1 MKEQPTTHPHRS
13 RLSVVGKMTAL
24 LTGGLG
30 IYYLVSEIWLWHLYR
45 SDMVQGILS
54 SFSDAIPRLLNVDF
68 HLSTLA
74 VALLFVCD
82 ALPVFMTALALMLI
96 GLFFLRLS
104 RNELWTRR
112 NVRLL
117 WVAGILNV
125 LTPIVN
131 SLSSTFQ
138 GLAISLDL
146 PAGERLFQLTLGL
159 STDSLYEMVTGVVL
173 CAFAYMIRESTKI
186 HEENALYI

>member
-1 MKEQPTTHPHRS
+1 MKAQPTTRQHRN

-24 LTGGLG
+24 ITGGLG

-45 SDMVQGILS
+45 SEMVQGILF
-54 SFSDAIPRLLNVDF
+54 SFSDTIPRLLNPDF

-74 VALLFVCD
+74 VVMLFVCD
-82 ALPVFMTALALMLI
+82 ALPVFMTALTLVLI

-104 RNELWTRR
+104 RNELWTVR

-117 WVAGILNV
+117 WAAGILTI

-131 SLSSTFQ
+131 SLSGTFQ

-159 STDSLYEMVTGVVL
+159 STDSLYEMVTGLIL

>member
-1 MKEQPTTHPHRS
+1 MKSQPTTRQHRN
-13 RLSVVGKMTAL
+13 RLSMVGKTTAL

-30 IYYLVSEIWLWHLYR
+30 FYYLVSEIWLWHLYR
-45 SDMVQGILS
+45 SEMVQGILF
-54 SFSDAIPRLLNVDF
+54 SFSDTIPRLLNADF
-68 HLSTLA
+68 HLSA
-74 VALLFVCD
+74 PAIALLFMCD
-82 ALPVFMTALALMLI
+82 ALPVFMTALTLI
-96 GLFFLRLS
+96 LLGLFFLRLS
-104 RNELWTRR
+104 RNELWTVR

-117 WVAGILNV
+117 WAAGILTI
-125 LTPIVN
+125 LTPMVN

-159 STDSLYEMVTGVVL
+159 STDSLYEMVTGLIL